1 MCWRESRG
9 SLLLLSGLINYYAYI
24 LMTYSTRRTDAQFA
38 AEYGTEFHR
47 PGHREWLESGVV
59 GMPRRTQEKAC

>member
-1 MCWRESRG
+1 MH
-9 SLLLLSGLINYYAYI
+9 I

-47 PGHREWLESGVV
+47 PGHREWLESRDV
-59 GMPRRTQEKAC
+59 GMLLRTQEKVC